1 MKKQNF
7 FDRVKSAVLPK
18 PKFVYTTRNLG
29 RSTANGVRIG
39 DAGAASPNN
48 SDFIDLNSIV
58 SNTQWVTT
66 SSGVVSE
73 SPTGSTKSTAPKDER
88 KVVEPKDVF
97 EEIKR
102 ETPEI
107 SFENLDE
114 KIAVVKERVKVL
126 KEHIDESRLT
136 DEHRTLFYLENRKKY
151 LKTMKKNPLDWA
163 LTTRE
168 AVDDLNKRYK
178 LRTVPLQQY
187 YTLVP
192 KEGIAEMKRF
202 TAAYKAIT
210 GDEPIYELVVKETVA
225 APEQKKKDRDPI
237 LLANSPLGNFLFIVG
252 VWDDEVEIVDE
263 IIYGFK

>member
-39 DAGAASPNN
+39 DAGASGPNN

-58 SNTQWVTT
+58 TT
-66 SSGVVSE
+66 SQWISSSPSEGGSISVSN
-73 SPTGSTKSTAPKDER
+73 SKSTTPKDER

-107 SFENLDE
+107 SFDNLDE
-114 KIAVVKERVKVL
+114 KIKVVEERVSVL
-126 KEHIDESRLT
+126 KEHIEESRLT
-136 DEHRTLFYLENRKKY
+136 DEHRTLFYLKNRKKY
-151 LKTMKKNPLDWA
+151 LKTMAKNPLDWA
-163 LTTRE
+163 MTSRE